1 MAILKSRPVSQF
13 PSIES
18 IRDEAVK
25 TFGQDIADLMLQTF
39 RNMYDDLINVSVKIV
54 DTLPTGLGKEDR
66 TSLYL
71 LRGTGTGA
79 DKLYILIDTG
89 SGGFGFKN
97 LALT

>member
-1 MAILKSRPVSQF
+1 MAILKSRPISQF
-13 PSIES
+13 PSIEK

-25 TFGQDIADLMLQTF
+25 SFGQDMADLMLQTF
-39 RNMYDDLINVSVKIV
+39 RNIYDDLFNLSVEIV
-54 DTLPTGLGKEDR
+54 DTLPTGLTKESR
-66 TSLYL
+66 TKLYL

-89 SGGFGFKN
+89 SGGYGFKN